1 MAHLKHEH
9 QELKAMFWVLKNE
22 RKIKS
27 DQVFREIPEME
38 NTKESISSDK
48 SSSDF
53 DSQNVVKR
61 PARLLPYRVLI
72 KYRLWCKARNR
83 NLIKYF
89 AGLAIQLKK

>member
-9 QELKAMFWVLKNE
+9 EELKAMFWVLKNE

-27 DQVFREIPEME
+27 DEVFHEIPILE
-38 NTKESISSDK
+38 NTIKTILPDK

-53 DSQNVVKR
+53 ASQNVVKR

-83 NLIKYF
+83 HLI
-89 AGLAIQLKK
+89 